1 MKIVLISG
9 ADSIHTLRWANGLAS
24 IGNEVHVI
32 SQHPCSQPFNH
43 YVKLHILPFK
53 GLIGYFTILPRVK
66 KIINDIKPDILNVHY
81 ASGYG
86 TTARLLNFHPY
97 VLSVWGSD
105 IYLFPNKSFIHKCL
119 VRRNVLAADSIASTS
134 NAMANQIRNIV
145 PEINNI
151 SITPF
156 GVDVNNFDLVNLK
169 KKYNESIIT
178 IGTIKT
184 MSFTY
189 GIDILLEA
197 FAILIKKFQTYK
209 IFKSKLKLR
218 LVGGGDNVTDFIT
231 LAKKLDIDE
240 HVIFVGQINHASV
253 PKELEKLDI
262 YVALSRSESFGVAI
276 LEAGAAGKAV
286 VVSNVGGLPEVVV
299 QDETGIIV
307 QSESPIEAANAIE
320 KLILNVD
327 LRNAMGE
334 KARRHVMQNYSWEI
348 SIQKMLRLYHETIIN
363 YKDKNKLC
371 N

>member
-24 IGNEVHVI
+24 KGNEVHVI
-32 SQHPCSQPFNH
+32 SQHPCSHHFNH
-43 YVKLHILPFK
+43 NVKLHIFPYK
-53 GLIGYFTILPRVK
+53 GIIGYFTILSRVK
-66 KIINDIKPDILNVHY
+66 KLIHNIKPDILNAHY

-105 IYLFPNKSFIHKCL
+105 IYLFPYKSFIHKWL
-119 VRRNVLAADSIASTS
+119 VRRNLLAADAIASTS
-134 NAMANQIRNIV
+134 NAMATQIRNIV

-156 GVDVNNFDLVNLK
+156 GVNVNDFEKQNLIENN
-169 KKYNESIIT
+169 NESVIT

-184 MSFTY
+184 MSFIY
-189 GIDILLEA
+189 GIDILLES
-197 FAILIKKFQTYK
+197 FAILIKNLQKNKLVKFN
-209 IFKSKLKLR
+209 LKLR
-218 LVGGGDNVTDFIT
+218 LVGGGENMSDFIA
-231 LAKKLDIDE
+231 LAKKLDISE
-240 HVIFVGQINHASV
+240 HVSFIGQINHSSV
-253 PKELEKLDI
+253 PQELEKLNI

-299 QDETGIIV
+299 QGETGIIV
-307 QSESPIEAANAIE
+307 KNESPVEAANAIE
-320 KLILNVD
+320 KLILNAD
-327 LRNAMGE
+327 LRNTMGANA
-334 KARRHVMQNYSWEI
+334 KRHVLQNYSWEMCI
-348 SIQKMLRLYHETIIN
+348 KKMLIVYQETIS
-363 YKDKNKLC
+363 YYSNKIY

>member
-24 IGNEVHVI
+24 KGDEVHVI
-32 SQHPCSQPFNH
+32 SQHPCSQPFNQK
-43 YVKLHILPFK
+43 VKLHIFPYK
-53 GLIGYFTILPRVK
+53 GLIGYFTMIPRVK
-66 KIINDIKPDILNVHY
+66 KLIHNIKPDILNAHY

-105 IYLFPNKSFIHKCL
+105 IYLFPYKSFIHKWL
-119 VRRNVLAADSIASTS
+119 IRTNILAADAIASTS
-134 NAMANQIRNIV
+134 NAMANQIRSIV

-156 GVDVNNFDLVNLK
+156 GVNVKDFEKKNLK
-169 KKYNESIIT
+169 VINNESIIT

-184 MSFTY
+184 MSFMY
-189 GIDILLEA
+189 GIDILLES
-197 FAILIKKFQTYK
+197 FAILIKKLQTNK
-209 IFKSKLKLR
+209 IYNSKLKLR
-218 LVGGGDNVTDFIT
+218 LVGGGENISDFIA
-231 LAKKLDIDE
+231 LAKKLDIYQ
-240 HVIFVGQINHASV
+240 HVSFIGQINHSSV
-253 PKELEKLDI
+253 PQELEKLNI

-307 QSESPIEAANAIE
+307 QNESPVEAANAIE
-320 KLILNVD
+320 KLILNAD
-327 LRNAMGE
+327 LRNTMGE
-334 KARRHVMQNYSWEI
+334 NAKRHVMQNYSWDMC
-348 SIQKMLRLYHETIIN
+348 IQKMLIVYQETIN
-363 YKDKNKLC
+363 LYKNKIS